1 MAAALCFTSLL
12 CASYVPAAPR
22 GAPMRAASRAAAPV
36 MMPIGVP
43 KVAYRVPG
51 SAYADWVSNLCC
63 HIVLL
68 ASRPPPLSSHSPS
81 SPAKFPSTS
90 PLPLSLY
97 LTARIL
103 PPAAQV
109 DLYNRLYRERILF
122 LGQEIN
128 DEIANQIIGVMLYL
142 DSEDNTKPISLY
154 INSPGGSV
162 TSGFAMF
169 DTMRHIKSEVS
180 TINVGLAA
188 SMGSFLLMGGTKGK
202 RLALPHSRTMIHQ
215 PSGGAQGQASDI
227 KVEAEQILSIRER
240 VVNYYSQLSGQ
251 PREKVRMDID
261 RDNFMSAEET
271 LKYGLID
278 RVIQRT

>member
-1 MAAALCFTSLL
+1 M
-12 CASYVPAAPR
+12 
-22 GAPMRAASRAAAPV
+22 

-51 SAYADWVSNLCC
+51 SAYADW
-63 HIVLL
+63 
-68 ASRPPPLSSHSPS
+68 
-81 SPAKFPSTS
+81 
-90 PLPLSLY
+90 
-97 LTARIL
+97 
-103 PPAAQV
+103 V

>member
-1 MAAALCFTSLL
+1 M
-12 CASYVPAAPR
+12 
-22 GAPMRAASRAAAPV
+22 
-36 MMPIGVP
+36 
-43 KVAYRVPG
+43 
-51 SAYADWVSNLCC
+51 
-63 HIVLL
+63 
-68 ASRPPPLSSHSPS
+68 
-81 SPAKFPSTS
+81 
-90 PLPLSLY
+90 
-97 LTARIL
+97 
-103 PPAAQV
+103 

>member
-1 MAAALCFTSLL
+1 M
-12 CASYVPAAPR
+12 
-22 GAPMRAASRAAAPV
+22 
-36 MMPIGVP
+36 
-43 KVAYRVPG
+43 
-51 SAYADWVSNLCC
+51 
-63 HIVLL
+63 
-68 ASRPPPLSSHSPS
+68 
-81 SPAKFPSTS
+81 
-90 PLPLSLY
+90 
-97 LTARIL
+97 
-103 PPAAQV
+103 

-202 RLALPHSRTMIHQ
+202 LLALPHSRTMIHQ